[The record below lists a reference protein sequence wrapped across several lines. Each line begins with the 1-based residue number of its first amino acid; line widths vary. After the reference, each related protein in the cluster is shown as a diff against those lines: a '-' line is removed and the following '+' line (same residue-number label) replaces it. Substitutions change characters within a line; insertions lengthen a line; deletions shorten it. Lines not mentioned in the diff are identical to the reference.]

1 LQRATI
7 ALAAVPGLGTL
18 LAVRAPGSTDWAQ
31 IVPDLAAQAWWFEVY
46 RGDARV
52 ANFTEFSKEER
63 TQAAALGP
71 TELQQRRQAFALLC
85 RYDPSLHS
93 ARLLF
98 GGLRTFGQGR
108 ATAWHPQLDEVEALA
123 AAWQELHSFASAEA
137 LAGAVATDAPAP
149 TVGPSPAGLVPPPQ
163 PDLAA
168 QVAEARGT
176 PPPDSVLAALAAARA
191 EVGDLRRLVMA
202 CLLASGRIETACT
215 VAAAHLARLGAT
227 AASTKRAEACRA
239 RAAQCLQFARAAAA
253 LRGIGP

>member
-1 LQRATI
+1 MQRATI
-7 ALAAVPGLGTL
+7 VLEVVPGVGTL
-18 LAVRAPGSTDWAQ
+18 LAVRAPGSTDWRQ

-46 RGDARV
+46 RCDDRV

-71 TELQQRRQAFALLC
+71 TELQQRRQTFALLC

-93 ARLLF
+93 ARVLF
-98 GGLRTFGQGR
+98 DALRTFGRGR
-108 ATAWHPQLDEVEALA
+108 ATAWHPQLDEVEALS
-123 AAWQELHSFASAEA
+123 AAWQELYSFAAAEA
-137 LAGAVATDAPAP
+137 LAGAAVADASAP
-149 TVGPSPAGLVPPPQ
+149 TMGPSPAGLAPSPQ

-176 PPPDSVLAALAAARA
+176 PPSDAVLAALAAARA

-202 CLLASGRIETACT
+202 CLLASERIETACT
-215 VAAAHLARLGAT
+215 VAAAHLARLCAT
-227 AASTKRAEACRA
+227 ASSPARAAACRE

-253 LRGIGP
+253 LRGVGP